1 MDETNN
7 TNESLSRNNNN
18 YLSNN
23 QGGYPSLNNLN
34 SQIVEINRHQ
44 DLMFYLRQIAD
55 NTAVRRRREEDCDA
69 VSTIVIFLVTL
80 FLIFMGINF
89 YRHGGFETT
98 SGPSLFYMIIG
109 IFIAVVLLH
118 REEEANTIKN
128 IRCNK

>member
-1 MDETNN
+1 M
-7 TNESLSRNNNN
+7 
-18 YLSNN
+18 SNN
-23 QGGYPSLNNLN
+23 QGGYPSLHNMN

-89 YRHGGFETT
+89 YRLGGFETT
-98 SGPSLFYMIIG
+98 AGPSLFYMIIG
-109 IFIAVVLLH
+109 IFIAVVFLH